1 MRGFVR
7 ATSIALTLSVALA
20 GSASAQAAPKFGY
33 VNSAAILSQ
42 APGRAEAEAQFNTE
56 VKAYQAQLQRMSDSL
71 QLLAANFDKEAPKLD
86 SATREKQAS
95 SIRTKEADYQ
105 KRAQALDQQM
115 QTRQAELVRPI
126 MEQLQKIIEQ
136 VRSEDKYSMIFD
148 VGSQTSVIVAADKSL
163 DITEKVLAR
172 LKAAPKP
179 VIKPASNTPTTTPT
193 ATLQQKPAGVSRP
206 PDR

>member
-1 MRGFVR
+1 MRDFVR
-7 ATSIALTLSVALA
+7 ATWLALALCALAA
-20 GSASAQAAPKFGY
+20 GSAAAQTVPKFGY
-33 VNSAAILSQ
+33 VNSAKILAD

-71 QLLAANFDKEAPKLD
+71 QALAANFDKEAPKLD
-86 SATREKQAS
+86 SATRETRAS

-115 QTRQAELVRPI
+115 QNRQAELVRPL
-126 MEQLQKIIEQ
+126 MEQVQKIIEQ
-136 VRSEDKYSMIFD
+136 VRSEDHYAMIFD

-163 DITEKVLAR
+163 DITDKVMAR

-179 VIKPASNTPTTTPT
+179 VAAPAKGTPLTT
-193 ATLQQKPAGVSRP
+193 KPAGVSRP

>member
-1 MRGFVR
+1 MRSLVR
-7 ATSIALTLSVALA
+7 AASVALTLVAVAA
-20 GSASAQAAPKFGY
+20 GSAAAQAGPKFGY

-56 VKAYQAQLQRMSDSL
+56 MKAYQAQLQRMSDSL

-86 SATREKQAS
+86 SATRLTRAT

-115 QTRQAELVRPI
+115 QNRQAELVRPL

-136 VRSEDKYSMIFD
+136 VRSEDNYSMIFD
-148 VGSQTSVIVAADKSL
+148 VGSQTSVIVAADKTL
-163 DITEKVLAR
+163 DITDKVLAR

-179 VIKPASNTPTTTPT
+179 AAAPAKGASTTLTTKPV
-193 ATLQQKPAGVSRP
+193 GVSRP
-206 PDR
+206 PDK

>member
-1 MRGFVR
+1 MSFLVR
-7 ATSIALTLSVALA
+7 ATLLALTLCAVAA
-20 GSASAQAAPKFGY
+20 GSAAAQAAPKFGY

-71 QLLAANFDKEAPKLD
+71 QQLAATFDKESPKLD
-86 SATREKQAS
+86 SVTRDTRAK

-105 KRAQALDQQM
+105 TRAQQLDQQM
-115 QTRQAELVRPI
+115 QSRQAELVRPL
-126 MEQLQKIIEQ
+126 MEQLQKIIEA
-136 VRSEDKYSMIFD
+136 VRAEDHYSMIFD

-163 DITEKVLAR
+163 DITDKVLAR

-179 VIKPASNTPTTTPT
+179 VASPLT
-193 ATLQQKPAGVSRP
+193 QKPAGVSRP
-206 PDR
+206 PDK

>member
-1 MRGFVR
+1 MRGLVR
-7 ATSIALTLSVALA
+7 ATLLALGLLIIAA
-20 GSASAQAAPKFGY
+20 GSAAAQAGPKFGY
-33 VNSAAILSQ
+33 VNSAKILAD

-71 QLLAANFDKEAPKLD
+71 KLLADNFDKEAPKLD
-86 SATREKQAS
+86 SAARETRAS

-105 KRAQALDQQM
+105 KRAQTLDQQM
-115 QTRQAELVRPI
+115 QTRQAELVRPL

-136 VRSEDKYSMIFD
+136 VRAEDNYAMIFD
-148 VGSQTSVIVAADKSL
+148 VGSQTSIIVAADKSL
-163 DITEKVLAR
+163 DITDKVMAR

-179 VIKPASNTPTTTPT
+179 AAAPAKGLTT
-193 ATLQQKPAGVSRP
+193 KPAGVTRP

>member
-1 MRGFVR
+1 MRGLAR
-7 ATSIALTLSVALA
+7 ATELALSLSAVFA
-20 GSASAQAAPKFGY
+20 GTAAAQAAPKFGY

-42 APGRAEAEAQFNTE
+42 APGRAEAEAQFNSE
-56 VKAYQAQLQRMSDSL
+56 VKVYQAQLQRMSDSL
-71 QLLAANFDKEAPKLD
+71 QLLASAFDKEAPKLD
-86 SATREKQAS
+86 SATREARAS
-95 SIRTKEADYQ
+95 SIRGKEADYQ

-115 QTRQAELVRPI
+115 QNRQAELVRPL

-136 VRSEDKYSMIFD
+136 VRTEDNYAMIFD

-163 DITEKVLAR
+163 DITDKVLAR

-179 VIKPASNTPTTTPT
+179 AVTPAKGSPLTT
-193 ATLQQKPAGVSRP
+193 KPAGVSRP

>member
-1 MRGFVR
+1 MRGLVR

-20 GSASAQAAPKFGY
+20 GSASAQATPKFGY
-33 VNSAAILSQ
+33 VNSAAILAQ

-172 LKAAPKP
+172 LKAAPNP
-179 VIKPASNTPTTTPT
+179 EIKPASKTPTTTPT

>member
-7 ATSIALTLSVALA
+7 ATPIALAFCAVLA
-20 GSASAQAAPKFGY
+20 GSLSAQTVQKFGY
-33 VNSAAILSQ
+33 VNSAAILAQ

-56 VKAYQAQLQRMSDSL
+56 VKTYQTQLQRMSDSL
-71 QLLAANFDKEAPKLD
+71 QMLAANFDKEAPKLD
-86 SATREKQAS
+86 SATRETRAK

-105 KRAQALDQQM
+105 TRARQLDEQM
-115 QTRQAELVRPI
+115 QNRQAELVRPL
-126 MEQLQKIIEQ
+126 MEQLQKIIEA
-136 VRSEDKYSMIFD
+136 VRAEDHYAMIFD

-163 DITEKVLAR
+163 DITEKVMAR

-179 VIKPASNTPTTTPT
+179 VVAPKAGTTLTP
-193 ATLQQKPAGVSRP
+193 KPAGVSRP

>member
-1 MRGFVR
+1 MRGLVR
-7 ATSIALTLSVALA
+7 ATSLAVVLIVIAA
-20 GSASAQAAPKFGY
+20 GSAAAQAAPKFGY
-33 VNSAAILSQ
+33 VNSAKILAD

-86 SATREKQAS
+86 SVTRETRAS

-105 KRAQALDQQM
+105 KRAQSLDQQM
-115 QTRQAELVRPI
+115 QSRQAELVRPL

-136 VRSEDKYSMIFD
+136 VRTEDNYAMIFD
-148 VGSQTSVIVAADKSL
+148 VGSQTSIIVAADKSL
-163 DITEKVLAR
+163 DITDKVMAR

-179 VIKPASNTPTTTPT
+179 TPAPAKGLTT
-193 ATLQQKPAGVSRP
+193 KPAGVTRP

>member
-1 MRGFVR
+1 MRGLVR
-7 ATSIALTLSVALA
+7 ATSIALGLFVIAA
-20 GSASAQAAPKFGY
+20 GSAAAQAGPKFGY
-33 VNSAAILSQ
+33 VNSAKILAD

-86 SATREKQAS
+86 SATRVTRAT

-105 KRAQALDQQM
+105 KRAQTLDQQM
-115 QTRQAELVRPI
+115 QARQAELVRPL
-126 MEQLQKIIEQ
+126 MEQVQKIIEQ
-136 VRSEDKYSMIFD
+136 VRAEDNYAMIFD
-148 VGSQTSVIVAADKSL
+148 VGSQTSVIVAADKNL
-163 DITEKVLAR
+163 DITDKVMTR

-179 VIKPASNTPTTTPT
+179 VPTPAKGLTT
-193 ATLQQKPAGVSRP
+193 KPAGVTRP

>member
-1 MRGFVR
+1 MSGFVR
-7 ATSIALTLSVALA
+7 ATLIALSLCAVVA
-20 GSASAQAAPKFGY
+20 GSAAAQAVPKFGY

-71 QLLAANFDKEAPKLD
+71 QLLASTFDKEAAKLD
-86 SATREKQAS
+86 SVTRETRAT

-105 KRAQALDQQM
+105 KRAQTLDQQM
-115 QTRQAELVRPI
+115 QSRQAELVRPI

-136 VRSEDKYSMIFD
+136 VRAEDNYAMIFD

-163 DITEKVLAR
+163 DITDKVLAR

-179 VIKPASNTPTTTPT
+179 AAAPAKGTPLTT
-193 ATLQQKPAGVSRP
+193 KPAGVTRP